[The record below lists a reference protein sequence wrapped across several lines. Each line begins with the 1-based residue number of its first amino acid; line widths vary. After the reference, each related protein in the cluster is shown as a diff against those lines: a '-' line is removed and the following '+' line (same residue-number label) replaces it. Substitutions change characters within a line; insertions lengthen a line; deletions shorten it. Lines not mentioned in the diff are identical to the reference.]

1 MTNRKSVAIA
11 VSACVFAAAWSCTA
25 FAGNPWDERTAA
37 IGEAGP
43 EVSGHLDK
51 SALEKLRT
59 IGEDLFVSRFT
70 SLDGMGRPLATQAIV
85 PTLRKHPSPAGEFSR
100 TAGMD
105 ANSCASC
112 HNAPF
117 AGGAGD
123 FTTNVFVSE
132 GFESADFDSTDPQ
145 FSNERGTNSIFG
157 DGLLELLA
165 REMTAELQAERR
177 AALRQAA
184 KEGKEVRVALTAKGV
199 SFGHLTASPDGMVAM
214 NELDGVDMDLVIRP
228 FTQKGVMTSLR
239 QFTVNAMNQHEGM
252 EATERFGARFTGTD
266 DFDGDKVKN
275 ELSDGDISALV
286 AWQATL
292 PPPVQKVPD
301 DKRWQEASASGEKA
315 FDRFGC
321 TACHKP
327 YLPLSSLEFADP
339 GPDDVAGTLNT
350 SQVKEPAIYDLA
362 LMDWAKKRLKRNDKG
377 EYLIPLFG
385 DLKRHM
391 MTDSSIEVFGNE
403 LLPQRFVDR
412 NIFMTAELWGVASTA
427 PYGHR
432 NDITTLNEVI
442 LAHAGDARASRDAY
456 ADASDEDRSNLIAF
470 LKTLVIEQ

>member
-1 MTNRKSVAIA
+1 MTLKRQIMMTALLA
-11 VSACVFAAAWSCTA
+11 QTAWVGVA
-25 FAGNPWDERTAA
+25 FAQNPWDERSAA
-37 IGEAGP
+37 IGQAGP
-43 EVSGHLDK
+43 SVAGTLDK
-51 SALEKLRT
+51 GQLEHLRK
-59 IGEDLFVSRFT
+59 IGEALFSDRFT

-184 KEGKEVRVALTAKGV
+184 KEGHEVRVTLTAKGIN
-199 SFGHLTASPDGMVAM
+199 FGHLTASPDGMVAM

-252 EATERFGARFTGTD
+252 EATERFGARFTGTA
-266 DFDGDKVKN
+266 DFDGDGVKD

-292 PPPVQKVPD
+292 PPPVQKIPD
-301 DKRWQEASASGEKA
+301 DAAWKTAATAGEATFGKLGCQE
-315 FDRFGC
+315 
-321 TACHKP
+321 CHKP
-327 YLPLSSLEFADP
+327 YLPLSSLDFADP

-350 SQVKEPAIYDLA
+350 TQVKAPAVYNLG
-362 LMDWAKKRLKRNDKG
+362 LMDWAKTRLKKNEKG
-377 EYLIPLFG
+377 EYLVPLFG
-385 DLKRHM
+385 DLKRHT

-412 NIFMTAELWGVASTA
+412 NIFMTAELWGVGSTA

-442 LAHAGDARASRDAY
+442 LAHAGDARAARDAY
-456 ADASDEDRSNLIAF
+456 AAASEQDRSNLIAF

>member
-1 MTNRKSVAIA
+1 MTRLKRIWTFAVISTLLSASVA
-11 VSACVFAAAWSCTA
+11 V
-25 FAGNPWDERTAA
+25 AGNPWDERTTAL
-37 IGEAGP
+37 GEAGKSV
-43 EVSGHLDK
+43 EGRLDK
-51 SALEKLRT
+51 TALDKLRN
-59 IGEDLFVSRFT
+59 IGETLFVSRFT
-70 SLDGMGRPLATQAIV
+70 NLDGLGRPLATQAIV
-85 PTLRKHPSPAGEFSR
+85 PTLRKHPSPSGEFSR

-112 HNAPF
+112 HNEPF

-145 FSNERGTNSIFG
+145 FSNERGTNSLFG

-177 AALRQAA
+177 SALRQAA
-184 KEGKEVRVALTAKGV
+184 KEGRDVRVALNAKGID
-199 SFGHLTASPDGMVAM
+199 FGHLTASPDGMVAM

-252 EATERFGARFTGTD
+252 EAVERFGDRFTGTS
-266 DFDGDKVKN
+266 DFDGDGVKD

-292 PPPVQKVPD
+292 PPPVQKIPD
-301 DKRWQEASASGEKA
+301 DPRWQKAAAEGEGN
-315 FDRFGC
+315 FQRFGC
-321 TACHKP
+321 EACHKP
-327 YLPLSSLEFADP
+327 YLPLSSLEFSDP
-339 GPDDVAGTLNT
+339 GPVDVAGTLNVT
-350 SQVKEPAIYDLA
+350 QVKQPAIYDLG
-362 LMDWAKKRLKRNDKG
+362 LMDWAKTRLKRNAKG
-377 EYLIPLFG
+377 EYLVPLFG
-385 DLKRHM
+385 DLKRHT
-391 MTDSSIEVFGNE
+391 MTDSGIEVFGNE

-442 LAHAGDARASRDAY
+442 LAHAGDARAARDAY
-456 ADASDEDRSNLIAF
+456 AAASEEDRSNLIAF

>member
-1 MTNRKSVAIA
+1 MIIKRQLL
-11 VSACVFAAAWSCTA
+11 VSAMLVHAAWAGAA
-25 FAGNPWDERTAA
+25 FAQNPWDERSAA

-43 EVSGHLDK
+43 SVSGSLDK
-51 SALEKLRT
+51 AQLEHLRK
-59 IGEDLFVSRFT
+59 IGEALFSDRFT

-123 FTTNVFVSE
+123 FTTNVFVAE

-184 KEGKEVRVALTAKGV
+184 KDGHEVRVALTAKGV
-199 SFGHLTASPDGMVAM
+199 NFGHLTASPDGMVAM

-252 EATERFGARFTGTD
+252 EATERFGARFTGTA
-266 DFDGDKVKN
+266 DFDGDGVKD

-292 PPPVQKVPD
+292 PPPVQKVPND
-301 DKRWQEASASGEKA
+301 AAWQAAAKA
-315 FDRFGC
+315 GAATFTSLGC
-321 TACHKP
+321 EECHRTS
-327 YLPLSSLEFADP
+327 LPLSSLEFSDP

-350 SQVKEPAIYDLA
+350 TQVKSPAVYNLG
-362 LMDWAKKRLKRNDKG
+362 LMDWAKTRLKKNEKG
-377 EYLIPLFG
+377 EYLVPLFG
-385 DLKRHM
+385 DLKRHT

-412 NIFMTAELWGVASTA
+412 NIFMTAELWGVGSTA

-442 LAHAGDARASRDAY
+442 LAHAGDARAARDAY
-456 ADASDEDRSNLIAF
+456 AAASERDRSNLIAF